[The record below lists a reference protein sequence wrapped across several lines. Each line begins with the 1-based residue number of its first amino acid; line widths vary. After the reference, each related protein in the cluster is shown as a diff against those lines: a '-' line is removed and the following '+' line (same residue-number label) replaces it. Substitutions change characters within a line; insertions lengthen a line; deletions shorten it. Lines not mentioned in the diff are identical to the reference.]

1 MHDML
6 VLCTSPDWKKASKK
20 FQFGNVIC
28 ARINSNSVK
37 FSKYYHSL
45 FPLFNNKVGC
55 IYQIFPMDTP
65 LSEFNCCDYMLDIQY
80 VDPHANRKLFPAW
93 VNIPKNACAIAK
105 IGICLQYE
113 KQFREALRCLIKCSR
128 IGRIVFLIFGQ
139 GRWLEVQEITMG
151 TFTLE
156 NFLTR
161 IKCASICSGV
171 MYFLAKAA
179 EDFTEEDSEWTLME
193 NVLLPPD
200 SNFYSEV

>member
-1 MHDML
+1 
-6 VLCTSPDWKKASKK
+6 
-20 FQFGNVIC
+20 
-28 ARINSNSVK
+28 
-37 FSKYYHSL
+37 
-45 FPLFNNKVGC
+45 
-55 IYQIFPMDTP
+55 
-65 LSEFNCCDYMLDIQY
+65 
-80 VDPHANRKLFPAW
+80 
-93 VNIPKNACAIAK
+93 
-105 IGICLQYE
+105 
-113 KQFREALRCLIKCSR
+113 
-128 IGRIVFLIFGQ
+128 
-139 GRWLEVQEITMG
+139 MG